1 MDFSNSLFTTTQ
13 FPTVDLEIYIIWKKF
28 HGSLGKSQEIWKY
41 ALYFTVLLTIL
52 CILLDF

>member
-13 FPTVDLEIYIIWKKF
+13 FPTVDLEIYIIWNKF
-28 HGSLGKSQEIWKY
+28 HGPLGKSQEIWKY